1 MKISKKRQMIVKSN
15 HLVEARYKLTTLE
28 QKLILMMVNNIQPD
42 DKDFKRYVFQ
52 LKDVADFCGISRHSI
67 YEDVIVVC
75 RRLLKR
81 ILTIYKPETNSI
93 LDIHWVSSAEYF
105 MGEVVLKFD
114 PELKPYLLQLK
125 DKFTQYKPDMLKQIK
140 SSYSIRLYELLK
152 QYEKIGKRYLLIDEL
167 RLMLGLQS
175 HEYTLLHNFRA
186 RVLNIAVV
194 EINRNTDIDISYVE
208 IKTRRITTA
217 IEFIIKSKKPTQ
229 PKPYISPSLQ
239 TAHNFMIEVMVDQLY
254 LSQQQAQDI
263 MDNYDEKYIGD
274 QIDNILN
281 IFKSSK
287 IKNKGAYAY
296 KSIIEGYKYDP
307 VIQENNKETQEQ
319 QKKEEK
325 IQIQYKLFESEK
337 DDKIKTIIDNLTGQE
352 RKELLQSFEAQHIR
366 PYNRKTYERDGVA
379 TPILSGVWQKFVCE
393 KYMKTCDYIFHE
405 WLENSVNQ

>member
-1 MKISKKRQMIVKSN
+1 MIVKSN

-28 QKLILMMVNNIQPD
+28 QKLILMMVSNIQKD
-42 DKDFKRYVFQ
+42 DKDFKCYRFQ
-52 LKDVADFCGISRHSI
+52 LKDVADFIGITHTKM
-67 YEDVIVVC
+67 YEEISNVC
-75 RRLLKR
+75 KRLRMRELN
-81 ILTIYKPETNSI
+81 IYKPDTQSVLNI
-93 LDIHWVSSAEYF
+93 GWVSSSEYF
-105 MGEVVLKFD
+105 MGEVELCFD
-114 PELKPYLLQLK
+114 PKLKPYLLQLK
-125 DKFTQYKPDMLKQIK
+125 EKFVSYTPDMLKQIK

-152 QYEKIGKRYLLIDEL
+152 QYERIGKRYFLISEL
-167 RLMLGLQS
+167 RDMLGLQPQ
-175 HEYTLLHNFRA
+175 EYTLLHNFRA

-208 IKTRRITTA
+208 IKTRRTTTA

-296 KSIIEGYKYDP
+296 KSIIEGYKYES
-307 VIQENNKETQEQ
+307 ITQENILETQEK
-319 QKKEEK
+319 QKKEDLL
-325 IQIQYKLFESEK
+325 QIQYKLFESEK
-337 DDKIKTIIDNLTGQE
+337 DNKIKTIIDNLTDQD
-352 RKELLQSFEAQHIR
+352 KIDLLQSFEAQHIK
-366 PYNRKTYERDGVA
+366 PYNKKTFDRDGVES
-379 TPILSGVWQKFVCE
+379 PILQGMWYKFVCE

-405 WLENSVNQ
+405 WLENSENI